1 MRTLWQDLRYGART
15 LWKNPGTTFVIIV
28 ALALGV
34 GANTAIFSVVNAV
47 LLRPLPFD
55 NPEQLVVVWE
65 TNPARGVQAGTPSPP
80 DFREWRQRTQAFEQM
95 AAFYEEDYNLS
106 GTGEPERLS
115 GAVASANFFSTLKVN
130 AAAGRTFQ
138 PDEEQFGAHR
148 VAVLSHGL
156 WQRRFGGNTQILG
169 QTINL
174 NNQPYTVIGI
184 APPDFQLAG
193 VRAELWTPMAFA
205 PGDRYNTR
213 GNHFLNVVA
222 RLKPGMSI
230 AQAQA
235 DMDVITR
242 QLAEAHEMNAGLG
255 AKVVPMH
262 EEAVGS
268 YRPALLVLL
277 GAVGFVLLIACANVA
292 NLLLARSAARQKEF
306 ALRATLGASRLR
318 TVRQLL
324 TESLLLSVLGGG
336 LGLLLAMWGVDLLV
350 ALSPAELPRVAEI
363 GVDGRVLTFTL
374 SLSVLTG
381 IVFGL
386 APALQAS
393 HLDLNEALKEGGR
406 SVTGGKRTRRLR
418 GALVVAEIALSLVL
432 LAGAGLLINSFW
444 HLTQVS
450 PGFKTD
456 NLLTMQIALPESKY
470 PPGEPHRVQALYR
483 QLLERVATLPGVQ
496 SVGAT
501 SSLPLAAGGWGKLLS
516 VEGRPAPPSL
526 ETIPLVQYRH
536 VSANYFSTLGVS
548 PVKGRLFT
556 EQDNANSPPVAL
568 INEEMARRFFPGED
582 PVGKR
587 IWMGPPESMLPGGA
601 LPQGYSFPRL
611 TIAGVVN
618 DVKHQGL
625 NQQAGPEVYT
635 PHSQGA
641 GETQRSMFLAV
652 RTTVDPL
659 SLAAAVRNEV
669 RAVDKDQPV
678 ADVQTME
685 QRLAASLAGPRFNML
700 LLGLFAAVALA
711 LAAVGLYGV
720 MAYGVTQRTHEI
732 GIRMALGAQR
742 SNVLRLV
749 VRQGMLMALVGVAL
763 GLAASFALTRVMAS
777 LLFGVSATDP
787 LVFTIIALLL
797 AVVAFIASY
806 IPARRAIKVDPM
818 TALRYE

>member
-1 MRTLWQDLRYGART
+1 MRTLLQDLRYGART
-15 LWKNPGTTFVIIV
+15 LWKNPGTTFVIVV

-47 LLRPLPFD
+47 LLRPLPFE
-55 NPEQLVVVWE
+55 NPDQLMVIWE
-65 TNPARGVQAGTPSPP
+65 TNPARGLQEGTPSPP
-80 DFREWRQRTQAFEQM
+80 DYREWRNRTQAFEQI
-95 AAFYEEDYNLS
+95 AAFYGEDYNLS
-106 GTGEPERLS
+106 GSGEPERLT
-115 GAVASANFFSTLKVN
+115 GAVVSANFFSTLRIN
-130 AAAGRTFQ
+130 PAFGRTFL
-138 PDEEQFGAHR
+138 PDEEQFGSHR
-148 VAVLSHGL
+148 VTVLSHGL
-156 WQRRFGGNTQILG
+156 WQRRFGANPQLIG

-174 NNQPYTVIGI
+174 NNQPHTVIGI

-213 GNHFLNVVA
+213 GNHFLNVFA
-222 RLKPGMSI
+222 RLKPDVTI
-230 AQAQA
+230 TQAQA

-242 QLAEAHEMNAGLG
+242 QLEEVSEMNAGLG
-255 AKVVPMH
+255 ARVVPMH
-262 EEAVGS
+262 EDAVGS

-292 NLLLARSAARQKEF
+292 NLLLARAATRQKEF

-363 GVDGRVLTFTL
+363 GVDARVLAFTL

-381 IVFGL
+381 IIFGL

-406 SVTGGKRTRRLR
+406 SVTGSRRTRSLR
-418 GALVVAEIALSLVL
+418 GALVVTEIALSLVL
-432 LAGAGLLINSFW
+432 LVGAGLLINSFW
-444 HLTQVS
+444 RLTKVS
-450 PGFKTD
+450 PGFKAD
-456 NLLTMQIALPESKY
+456 NLLTMEIALPDSKY
-470 PPGEPHRVQALYR
+470 PPTESHRAQAFYQ

-501 SSLPLAAGGWGKLLS
+501 SSLPLAPGGWGKMLS
-516 VEGRPAPPSL
+516 IEGRPAPPSM
-526 ETIPLVQYRH
+526 ETIPLVQYRQ
-536 VSANYFSTLGVS
+536 VSTNYFSTLGVS

-556 EQDNANSPPVAL
+556 EQDDPNSPPVAL
-568 INEEMARRFFPGED
+568 INEEMARRFFPNED
-582 PVGKR
+582 PIGKR
-587 IWMGPPESMLPGGA
+587 IWMGPPENLLPGGA
-601 LPQGYSFPRL
+601 LPDGYSFPRL

-625 NQQAGPEVYT
+625 NQQTGPEVYI
-635 PHSQGA
+635 PHAQGA

-669 RAVDKDQPV
+669 TAIDKEQPV
-678 ADVQTME
+678 ADIQTME

-700 LLGLFAAVALA
+700 LLGIFAAVALA

-742 SNVLRLV
+742 GNVLRLI
-749 VRQGMLMALVGVAL
+749 VRQGMVMALIGVAL

-787 LVFTIIALLL
+787 LVFTAIALLL
-797 AVVAFIASY
+797 AAVAFIASY
-806 IPARRAIKVDPM
+806 IPARRALKVDPM
-818 TALRYE
+818 IALRYE

>member
-1 MRTLWQDLRYGART
+1 MRIFWQDLRYGART
-15 LWKNPGTTFVIIV
+15 LWKNPGTTFVIII

-47 LLRPLPFD
+47 LLRPLPFE
-55 NPEQLVVVWE
+55 NPDQLVVIWE
-65 TNPARGVQAGTPSPP
+65 TNPARGLQQGTPSPP
-80 DFREWRQRTQAFEQM
+80 DFREWRQQTQAFEQM
-95 AAFYEEDYNLS
+95 SAFYQEDYNLS
-106 GTGEPERLS
+106 GSGDPERLT
-115 GAVASANFFSTLKVN
+115 GAVVSADFFQTLKVN
-130 AAAGRTFQ
+130 AASGRTFL

-148 VAVLSHGL
+148 VTVLSHGL
-156 WQRRFGGNTQILG
+156 WQRRFGANTQLIG

-174 NNQPYTVIGI
+174 NNQPHTVIGI

-213 GNHFLNVVA
+213 GNHFLNVIG
-222 RLKPGMSI
+222 RLKPNVTI
-230 AQAQA
+230 TQAQS

-242 QLAEAHEMNAGLG
+242 RLAEQHEMNAGLG

-262 EEAVGS
+262 EDAVGS

-292 NLLLARSAARQKEF
+292 NLLLARAAVRQKEF

-350 ALSPAELPRVAEI
+350 ALSPAELPRIAEI
-363 GVDGRVLTFTL
+363 GVDARVLAFTL

-406 SVTGGKRTRRLR
+406 SVTGSRRTRRLR
-418 GALVVAEIALSLVL
+418 GALVVTEIALSLVL
-432 LAGAGLLINSFW
+432 LVGAGLLINSFW
-444 HLTQVS
+444 HLMQVS
-450 PGFKTD
+450 PGFKAE
-456 NLLTMQIALPESKY
+456 NLLTMQVALPESKY
-470 PPGEPHRVQALYR
+470 PPTEHHRAQAFYR

-501 SSLPLAAGGWGKLLS
+501 SSLPLAAGGWGKMLS
-516 VEGRPAPPSL
+516 IEGRPAPPSM
-526 ETIPLVQYRH
+526 ETIPLVQYRQ
-536 VSANYFSTLGVS
+536 VSANYFGTLGVS

-556 EQDNANSPPVAL
+556 EQDDPKSPPVAL

-582 PVGKR
+582 PIGKR
-587 IWMGPPESMLPGGA
+587 IWMGPPENLLPGGA
-601 LPQGYSFPRL
+601 LPEGYSFPRL

-625 NQQAGPEVYT
+625 NQQAGPEVYI
-635 PHSQGA
+635 PYSQGA

-652 RTTVDPL
+652 RTTVDPM

-669 RAVDKDQPV
+669 TAIDKDQPV
-678 ADVQTME
+678 ADIQTME
-685 QRLAASLAGPRFNML
+685 QRLTASLAQPRFNML
-700 LLGLFAAVALA
+700 LLGIFAAVALA

-742 SNVLRLV
+742 SNVLKLV
-749 VRQGMLMALVGVAL
+749 VRQGMAMALIGVVL

-797 AVVAFIASY
+797 AAVAFIASY

-818 TALRYE
+818 IALRYE

>member
-1 MRTLWQDLRYGART
+1 MRTLLQDLRYGART
-15 LWKNPGTTFVIIV
+15 LWKNPGTTFVIIL

-47 LLRPLPFD
+47 LLRPLPFE
-55 NPEQLVVVWE
+55 NPDQLMVVWE
-65 TNPARGVQAGTPSPP
+65 TNPARSVQAGTPSPP
-80 DFREWRQRTQAFEQM
+80 DYREWRSRTQAFEQM
-95 AAFYEEDYNLS
+95 AAFFEEDYNLS
-106 GTGEPERLS
+106 GSGEPERLT
-115 GAVASANFFSTLKVN
+115 GAVVSTNFFATLRVK
-130 AAAGRTFQ
+130 AEAGRTFL

-156 WQRRFGGNTQILG
+156 WLRRFGASQQLIG

-174 NNQPYTVIGI
+174 DNQPHTVIGI

-205 PGDRYNTR
+205 PGDRHNTR
-213 GNHFLNVVA
+213 GNHFLNVIA
-222 RLKPGMSI
+222 RLKPGVSI
-230 AQAQA
+230 TQAQS
-235 DMDVITR
+235 DMDVITG
-242 QLAEAHEMNAGLG
+242 QLAGEYEMNAGLG
-255 AKVVPMH
+255 ARVVPMH
-262 EEAVGS
+262 EETVGS

-292 NLLLARSAARQKEF
+292 NLLLARAATRQKEF

-318 TVRQLL
+318 TIRQLL

-350 ALSPAELPRVAEI
+350 ALGPAELPRIAEV
-363 GVDGRVLTFTL
+363 GVDARVLTFTL

-381 IVFGL
+381 LAFGL

-406 SVTGGKRTRRLR
+406 SVTGSKRTRRLR
-418 GALVVAEIALSLVL
+418 GALVVTEIALSLVL
-432 LAGAGLLINSFW
+432 LVGAGLLINSFW
-444 HLTQVS
+444 RLMQVS

-456 NLLTMQIALPESKY
+456 HLLTMQVALPESKY
-470 PPGEPHRVQALYR
+470 PLTEPHRAQAFYR

-501 SSLPLAAGGWGKLLS
+501 SSLPLAAGGWGKMLS

-526 ETIPLVQYRH
+526 ETVPVVQYRQ
-536 VSANYFSTLGVS
+536 VSTDYFSTLGVV
-548 PVKGRLFT
+548 PVRGRLFN
-556 EQDNANSPPVAL
+556 EQDNLSSPPVAL
-568 INEEMARRFFPGED
+568 INEAMARRFFPDED
-582 PVGKR
+582 PIGKR
-587 IWMGPPESMLPGGA
+587 IWMGPPENLLPAGG
-601 LPQGYSFPRL
+601 YTFPRL
-611 TIAGVVN
+611 IIAGVVN

-625 NQQAGPEVYT
+625 SQQAGPEVYI
-635 PHSQGA
+635 PHTQGA
-641 GETQRSMFLAV
+641 GETRRSMFLVV
-652 RTTVDPL
+652 RTTIDPL
-659 SLAAAVRNEV
+659 SLAAAVRSQV
-669 RAVDKDQPV
+669 TALDKDQPV

-685 QRLAASLAGPRFNML
+685 QRLKASLAEPRFNML

-742 SNVLRLV
+742 SNVLKLV
-749 VRQGMLMALVGVAL
+749 IRQGMAMALIGVAL
-763 GLAASFALTRVMAS
+763 GLAASLALTRVMAS

-787 LVFTIIALLL
+787 LVFTSIALLL
-797 AVVAFIASY
+797 AAVAFVASY
-806 IPARRAIKVDPM
+806 IPARRALKVDPM
-818 TALRYE
+818 IALRYE

>member
-1 MRTLWQDLRYGART
+1 
-15 LWKNPGTTFVIIV
+15 
-28 ALALGV
+28 
-34 GANTAIFSVVNAV
+34 
-47 LLRPLPFD
+47 
-55 NPEQLVVVWE
+55 
-65 TNPARGVQAGTPSPP
+65 
-80 DFREWRQRTQAFEQM
+80 
-95 AAFYEEDYNLS
+95 
-106 GTGEPERLS
+106 
-115 GAVASANFFSTLKVN
+115 
-130 AAAGRTFQ
+130 
-138 PDEEQFGAHR
+138 
-148 VAVLSHGL
+148 
-156 WQRRFGGNTQILG
+156 
-169 QTINL
+169 
-174 NNQPYTVIGI
+174 
-184 APPDFQLAG
+184 
-193 VRAELWTPMAFA
+193 
-205 PGDRYNTR
+205 
-213 GNHFLNVVA
+213 
-222 RLKPGMSI
+222 
-230 AQAQA
+230 
-235 DMDVITR
+235 
-242 QLAEAHEMNAGLG
+242 MNAGLG

-262 EEAVGS
+262 EDAVGS

-292 NLLLARSAARQKEF
+292 NLLLARAAVRQKEF

-350 ALSPAELPRVAEI
+350 ALSPAELPRIAEI
-363 GVDGRVLTFTL
+363 GVDARVLVFTL

-406 SVTGGKRTRRLR
+406 SVTGSRRTRRLR
-418 GALVVAEIALSLVL
+418 SALVVTEIALSLVL
-432 LAGAGLLINSFW
+432 LVGAGLLINSFW
-444 HLTQVS
+444 HLMQVS

-456 NLLTMQIALPESKY
+456 NLLTMQIALPDSKY
-470 PPGEPHRVQALYR
+470 PPTEHHRAQAFYR

-501 SSLPLAAGGWGKLLS
+501 SSLPLAAGGWGKMLS
-516 VEGRPAPPSL
+516 IEGRPAPPSM
-526 ETIPLVQYRH
+526 ETVPLVQYRQ
-536 VSANYFSTLGVS
+536 VSANYFGTLGVS

-556 EQDNANSPPVAL
+556 EQDDPKSPPVAL

-582 PVGKR
+582 PIGKR
-587 IWMGPPESMLPGGA
+587 IWMGPPENLLPGGA
-601 LPQGYSFPRL
+601 LPDGYSFPRL

-618 DVKHQGL
+618 DIKHQGL
-625 NQQAGPEVYT
+625 NQQAGPEVYI
-635 PHSQGA
+635 PYAQGA

-652 RTTVDPL
+652 RTTVDPM

-669 RAVDKDQPV
+669 TAIDRDQPV
-678 ADVQTME
+678 ADIQTME
-685 QRLAASLAGPRFNML
+685 QRLAASLAQPRFNML
-700 LLGLFAAVALA
+700 LLGIFAAVALA

-742 SNVLRLV
+742 SNVLKLV
-749 VRQGMLMALVGVAL
+749 VRQGMAMALIGVVL

-797 AVVAFIASY
+797 AAVAFIASY

-818 TALRYE
+818 IALRYE